1 MKTLQNIQQINL
13 ALAYHLPLKISK
25 MFRLPLVRNEVVP
38 RKKIKCIEDKV
49 TRGKIFINV
58 WYIVIAAI
66 VIPVIVVVLLVFL

>member
-1 MKTLQNIQQINL
+1 
-13 ALAYHLPLKISK
+13 